1 MDICCNVLVLNC
13 LSTLFATT
21 FYLNVCD
28 NNDGVQ
34 AYMTQLTWFMYA
46 AFHKTLYRY
55 PSRDTAKLDVVLLQ
69 IY

>member
-1 MDICCNVLVLNC
+1 
-13 LSTLFATT
+13 
-21 FYLNVCD
+21 
-28 NNDGVQ
+28 
-34 AYMTQLTWFMYA
+34 MTQLTWFMYA